1 MERRTFL
8 GAMAGGLLA
17 TPLAVEAQ
25 PARKVPVLGVL
36 VPAEPD
42 SPTEPHLSA
51 FRQALHDLGYVD
63 GQTVAVEYR
72 YAHGR
77 ADLYPELAAQLVRLK
92 VNLMVVGS
100 GTPTLAAK
108 RATDSIPIVGVGMGG
123 DPVGLGLVAS
133 LARPGGNVTGLSFL
147 TGGAQHYGKWME
159 QLKGPPRRFPGW
171 DSCTM
176 RAIRSIC

>member
-1 MERRTFL
+1 VDRRTLISGITF
-8 GAMAGGLLA
+8 GLLA
-17 TPLAVEAQ
+17 APLAAGAQ
-25 PARKVPVLGVL
+25 RAGKVPVLGVL

-72 YAHGR
+72 YAHGK
-77 ADLYPELAAQLVRLK
+77 ADLYPDLVAQLVRLK
-92 VNLMVVGS
+92 VDRMVEGS

-108 RATDSIPIVGVGMGG
+108 RATHSIPIVGVGMSG
-123 DPVGLGLVAS
+123 DPVGIGLVAS

-147 TGGAQHYGKWME
+147 TGGA
-159 QLKGPPRRFPGW
+159 RTSSAARPG
-171 DSCTM
+171 S
-176 RAIRSIC
+176 RSNLPSPYRSSNATFCPST